1 MPAVDGN
8 VLRVVTR
15 LTADPSD
22 ILAAST
28 KKRITAALQQVIPT
42 AQPGQFN
49 QAMMELY
56 RTEKINPVGG
66 CLPIMLQ
73 IPVFLALYWVLQGS
87 VELRGAPWVLWVHDL
102 AMPDPW
108 FVLPAIMA
116 VTMFLQILLNPKP
129 TDPTQ
134 ARMMYIMPIVFSVMF
149 FVFASGLVLYW
160 LTNNVLSILQQWWI
174 NKTIAA
180 ERAKRLQS

>member
-1 MPAVDGN
+1 MKAVLYPISAAGY
-8 VLRVVTR
+8 RSMARMKEVTPR
-15 LTADPSD
+15 M
-22 ILAAST
+22 
-28 KKRITAALQQVIPT
+28 KALQEKYKDDKQRL
-42 AQPGQFN
+42 N

-56 RTEKINPVGG
+56 RNEKINPVGG
-66 CLPIMLQ
+66 CLPIFLQ

-87 VELRGAPWVLWVHDL
+87 VELRGADWLLWVHDL

-108 FVLPAIMA
+108 FVLPILMA

-134 ARMMYIMPIVFSVMF
+134 AKVMYIMPLVFSVMF
-149 FVFASGLVLYW
+149 FVFAAGLVLYW
-160 LTNNVLSILQQWWI
+160 LTNNVLSIAQQWWI

-180 ERAKRLQS
+180 ERAERLARQK